1 MAIISQNRRI
11 NPLDINRNVTIGVAF
26 PLDEVNIFKGTE
38 TVREQVK
45 SNLINLLLTEK
56 GERVNEPNFGVG
68 LKQILFEQNIN
79 KEEIEE
85 RINFQINFFIP
96 GFVFG
101 IGYLLY
107 SIYGMKKQIGNIG
120 HDAHFGGAV
129 GGYIIT
135 LLLAPRLLEQDLTM
149 MLFMGLPIAVL
160 FIMQKLGKI

>member
-68 LKQILFEQNIN
+68 LKQILFEQHLNPSEL
-79 KEEIEE
+79 EEK
-85 RINFQINFFIP
+85 INFQINFYIP
-96 GFVFG
+96 EIQLLSVEAGEIDDEHRV
-101 IGYLLY
+101 YLTITY
-107 SIYGMKKQIGNIG
+107 KFKTDGST
-120 HDAHFGGAV
+120 DA
-129 GGYIIT
+129 
-135 LLLAPRLLEQDLTM
+135 LTTT
-149 MLFMGLPIAVL
+149 F
-160 FIMQKLGKI
+160 Q